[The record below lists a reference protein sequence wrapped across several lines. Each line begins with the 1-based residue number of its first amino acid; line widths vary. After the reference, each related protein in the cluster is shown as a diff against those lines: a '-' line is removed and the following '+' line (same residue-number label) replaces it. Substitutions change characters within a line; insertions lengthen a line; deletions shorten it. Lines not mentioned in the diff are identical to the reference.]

1 MSITQKGRYR
11 VTDPNTK
18 EVHEHNRH
26 DKAYDKAIEIGADW
40 IYPPQG
46 WEVMGF
52 KLKTTI
58 NAQPTVDSTPAPSSF
73 TQGTAGTYDMTQHF
87 TDDGVT
93 ELIWAMIN
101 SLGAGLTF
109 NTSTGLLSYDGVG
122 AVSSNQHQV
131 QVDDQVNP
139 VVTSNSF
146 TIAIVEPASLI
157 QVVTFDDVPI
167 GSNASDLPYLARSGN
182 EPVIVGVDR
191 GVTPR
196 KTTQMMMSE
205 LDRTSSGN
213 NFRTEVSVGEASTE
227 YFTGVEFWVGISV
240 FLPSDWSLDY
250 GNEFINKQGDGILWQ
265 FHSRESSTIRA
276 ILPLILRHKETGFT
290 IQNQDFP
297 SAEPQATIG
306 KGSLL
311 NIKVNVPFN
320 LGSWMDF
327 VMNVQFSGSEANP
340 DDTNGFVRLWVD
352 GVLKIDVAGQTY
364 FGEGRGPF
372 LKFGVYNSAW
382 DNTSAPFTGA
392 TFRRLYHDELRVG
405 DAGSGYAA
413 VHPDNDPEP

>member
-1 MSITQKGRYR
+1 MLGLFKIGL
-11 VTDPNTK
+11 VFMVLTDAGLTLAGTVGGQANL
-18 EVHEHNRH
+18 
-26 DKAYDKAIEIGADW
+26 
-40 IYPPQG
+40 PP
-46 WEVMGF
+46 V
-52 KLKTTI
+52 I
-58 NAQPTVDSTPAPSSF
+58 VSTPNPLF
-73 TQGTAGTYDMTQHF
+73 IEGTADTYDMTQDF
-87 TDDGVT
+87 TDDGVST
-93 ELIWAMIN
+93 VIT
-101 SLGAGLTF
+101 SLTNILPNG
-109 NTSTGLLSYDGVG
+109 LSYNGNTHILDYDGIG
-122 AVSSNQHQV
+122 IPSVSQHQLE
-131 QVDDQVNP
+131 VDDQVNDI
-139 VVTSNSF
+139 VTSASF
-146 TIAIVEPASLI
+146 DIEIRAVVSLI
-157 QVVTFDDVPI
+157 QIITFDDVPI

-227 YFTGVEFWVGISV
+227 YFTGVGYWVGISV
-240 FLPSDWSLDY
+240 FMPSDWSLDY

-297 SAEPQATIG
+297 NAEPQATIG

-372 LKFGVYNSAW
+372 LKFGIYNSAW
-382 DNTSAPFTGA
+382 DNTPAPYTGV
-392 TFRRLYHDELRVG
+392 TFRRVYHDELRVG
-405 DAGSGYAA
+405 DANSGYAA
-413 VHPDNDPEP
+413 VHPDNDSEPA